1 MLLALAQP
9 LSRGCTLQKGSY
21 RYRLTAW
28 NAYGWSED
36 ALSPVCM
43 VNASS
48 GTDDTWP
55 GGAEEQ
61 LHSEPKTAERG
72 AELCLTPEGIA
83 RSKARSSSRLL

>member
-1 MLLALAQP
+1 MLPGADAL
-9 LSRGCTLQKGSY
+9 LSRSCTLQKGSY

-48 GTDDTWP
+48 EVNDTGTD
-55 GGAEEQ
+55 GAEDE
-61 LHSEPKTAERG
+61 LHTQPEKADRGSEFCWDSEVNAW
-72 AELCLTPEGIA
+72 C
-83 RSKARSSSRLL
+83 

>member
-1 MLLALAQP
+1 MQE
-9 LSRGCTLQKGSY
+9 GSY

-48 GTDDTWP
+48 GSGDT
-55 GGAEEQ
+55 GVSGAEDELHEQ
-61 LHSEPKTAERG
+61 PEKADRG
-72 AELCLTPEGIA
+72 SQLCLTPNI
-83 RSKARSSSRLL
+83 LPNV

>member
-1 MLLALAQP
+1 MQE
-9 LSRGCTLQKGSY
+9 GSY

-48 GTDDTWP
+48 G
-55 GGAEEQ
+55 GGAMGVSDAEDELHEEP
-61 LHSEPKTAERG
+61 EKADRG
-72 AELCLTPEGIA
+72 SQHCLTP
-83 RSKARSSSRLL
+83 KLLPDICSVVAPQP